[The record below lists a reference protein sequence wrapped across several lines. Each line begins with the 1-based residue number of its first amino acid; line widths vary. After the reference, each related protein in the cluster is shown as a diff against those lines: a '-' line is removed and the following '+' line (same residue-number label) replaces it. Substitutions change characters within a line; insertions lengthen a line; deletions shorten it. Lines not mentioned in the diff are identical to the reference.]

1 MKNRTMNGSPVS
13 LKSAVR
19 GALWGVS
26 LGDAYG
32 MPMEMWSR
40 EKSRSV
46 FGKVKELLPGH
57 PENAISHGRLAGET
71 TDDSAFTRLVC
82 ELIIRNGDVDP
93 MKFVSGVYEWLERGG
108 EKNDLVL
115 GPSTRKA
122 LEAIRNG
129 LPPEEAG
136 KSGRTDGAAMR
147 ILPVGIVWN
156 WENSG
161 ALISA
166 VYRASIATHNT
177 NVAISSA
184 AAVAAAVSCAV
195 RTGDLDTAV
204 NAAAIAAD
212 RAEIYGYKVSDVRI
226 SLQIER
232 AVRILSRAPD
242 EESALTLLNERIGT
256 GLPAEEAVPAAI
268 GLCSYAKGDALVCA
282 RLCANAG
289 GDTDTIGAMA
299 CGICGGLRGYDSLP
313 EREIAQIREASG
325 IDWDPVAEA
334 LVKRLK

>member
-1 MKNRTMNGSPVS
+1 MSGSPVS
-13 LKSAVR
+13 LSSAVR

-32 MPMEMWSR
+32 MPMEMWTR
-40 EKSRSV
+40 EKIRSV
-46 FGKVKELLPGH
+46 FGRVEGLLPGH

-82 ELIIRNGDVDP
+82 DLLIRDGDIDP
-93 MKFVSGVYEWLERGG
+93 MKFVSGVHDWLEKGG

-129 LPPEEAG
+129 LSPEEAG
-136 KSGRTDGAAMR
+136 KTGRTDGAAMR
-147 ILPVGIVWN
+147 IIPVGIVWN
-156 WENSG
+156 WAGGG
-161 ALISA
+161 ALVSA
-166 VYRASIATHNT
+166 VHRASVATHNT
-177 NVAISSA
+177 NVAVSAA
-184 AAVAAAVSCAV
+184 AAVAAAVSCAI
-195 RTGDLDTAV
+195 RSGDLAASI
-204 NAAAIAAD
+204 NAAEIAAD
-212 RAEIYGYKVSDVRI
+212 QADIYGYKVSDARI

-232 AVRILSRAPD
+232 AVKLLSKAKD
-242 EESALTLLNERIGT
+242 EESALTLLNAKIGT

-268 GLCSYAKGDALVCA
+268 GLCYYAKGDALTCA

-299 CGICGGLRGYDSLP
+299 CGICGGLRGYAALP
-313 EREIAQIREASG
+313 EREIAQIRSVSG
-325 IDWDPVAEA
+325 IDWDPVADA

>member
-1 MKNRTMNGSPVS
+1 MNGSPVS

-40 EKSRSV
+40 EKCRSV

-57 PENAISHGRLAGET
+57 PENEISRGRLAGET

-82 ELIIRNGDVDP
+82 DLLIRDGDVDP
-93 MKFVSGVYEWLERGG
+93 MKFVSGIYQWLEKGG

-136 KSGRTDGAAMR
+136 KTGRTDGAAMR

-177 NVAISSA
+177 NVAVSA
-184 AAVAAAVSCAV
+184 AAAIAAAVSCAV

-212 RAEIYGYKVSDVRI
+212 RAEIYGCKVSDVRV
-226 SLQIER
+226 SLKIER
-232 AVRILSRAPD
+232 AVELLSKAKD
-242 EESALTLLNERIGT
+242 EDSALTLLNARIGT
-256 GLPAEEAVPAAI
+256 GLPAEQAIPAAI
-268 GLCSYAKGDALVCA
+268 GLCSYAKGDALTCA

-299 CGICGGLRGYDSLP
+299 CGICGALYGYDSLP
-313 EREIAQIREASG
+313 GREIAQIRAASG

-334 LVKRLK
+334 LAKRLK